1 MTSIEAYIQC
11 YDFLYKLNVYTCF
24 DRATTFERTGA
35 ISNVGFT
42 TLIRVRMEIRWV
54 GLS

>member
-1 MTSIEAYIQC
+1 MTSTEAYTQC
-11 YDFLYKLNVYTCF
+11 YDFLCKLNVHTCF

-42 TLIRVRMEIRWV
+42 TLIPVGMAIRWV